1 MFITNKIGG
10 DSSMNKFILLY
21 VKIVL
26 VACGMRG
33 TV

>member
-1 MFITNKIGG
+1 MFITNKIDG
-10 DSSMNKFILLY
+10 DLSMKMFILLY